1 MEGNVG
7 PSGAE
12 QLGHQALGQ
21 PDGLIL
27 VTRLIARPALL
38 AVKMRNSAIELRIRR
53 REKVSDELEERSMR
67 PIMSCDEKICNGC

>member
-38 AVKMRNSAIELRIRR
+38 S
-53 REKVSDELEERSMR
+53 RE
-67 PIMSCDEKICNGC
+67 DEKLSRRVANQTTRESIG